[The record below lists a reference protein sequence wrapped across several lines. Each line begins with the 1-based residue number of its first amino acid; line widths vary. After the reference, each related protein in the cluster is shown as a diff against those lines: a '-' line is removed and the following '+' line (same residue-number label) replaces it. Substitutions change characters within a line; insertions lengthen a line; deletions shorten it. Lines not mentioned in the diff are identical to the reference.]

1 VHRSYS
7 FALTVNACILTLQ
20 ASMGMIKYKISYKW
34 LLCILLYGLHIQSV
48 TANNKLSQANATHHV
63 LNLGDLSHLF
73 DLTQQEDDGQEVVRA
88 TKSKKKTRYY
98 LNASSRQF
106 SISQR
111 IIYPE
116 DKQDHFIL
124 EEENKSGIYRWLD
137 AFLPA
142 YYNFL
147 FRYTLF

>member
-1 VHRSYS
+1 MGTIRRNIS
-7 FALTVNACILTLQ
+7 F
-20 ASMGMIKYKISYKW
+20 KW
-34 LLCILLYGLHIQSV
+34 LLCILLYSLHIQSAS
-48 TANNKLSQANATHHV
+48 ANKKVVAETIHHAV
-63 LNLGDLSHLF
+63 AFDDFSHAF
-73 DLTQQEDDGQEVVRA
+73 SVEDDDGGKEMIRA

-106 SISQR
+106 SINQR
-111 IIYPE
+111 IVYPE
-116 DKQDHFIL
+116 DKQDYYIQ
-124 EEENKSGIYRWLD
+124 EKENKSGVYQWLD

>member
-1 VHRSYS
+1 MGKIRCNIS
-7 FALTVNACILTLQ
+7 F
-20 ASMGMIKYKISYKW
+20 KW
-34 LLCILLYGLHIQSV
+34 LLCILLYRLHIQSA
-48 TANNKLSQANATHHV
+48 TANTKITAADTVRHIIST
-63 LNLGDLSHLF
+63 GDLSNIFHISQ
-73 DLTQQEDDGQEVVRA
+73 DDDGTEAIRA
-88 TKSKKKTRYY
+88 TQNKKKTRYY

-116 DKQDHFIL
+116 DKQEYYIQ
-124 EEENKSGIYRWLD
+124 EKENKSGVYQWLD